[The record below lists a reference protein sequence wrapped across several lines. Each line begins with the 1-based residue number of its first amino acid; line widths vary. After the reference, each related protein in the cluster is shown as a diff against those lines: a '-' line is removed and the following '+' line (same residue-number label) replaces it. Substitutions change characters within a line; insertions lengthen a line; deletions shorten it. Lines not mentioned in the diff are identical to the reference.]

1 MLPASESPARWEGGV
16 VARVELR
23 PNLFAIHLLGIL
35 ADFGRPFW
43 PSRRPNLVGCSN
55 LPPWKISRRGESACR
70 KPEGA
75 PGQGICPY
83 GLGLYRIRAGRI
95 GLRIWPSADCFLLA
109 EAVQAGGHR
118 WPEPSWVRNRRGRI
132 ATGRRATALKV
143 KRTTGV
149 RGRVGVRSARAASK
163 FRAWTPRAR
172 PSARVP
178 IATGIF
184 PHPASSTRR
193 CGEGARE
200 IVGDARAWEDR
211 IARWDRSA
219 ASA

>member
-1 MLPASESPARWEGGV
+1 MWREWSSARTFSQSTCSAFWQILAAPFGLRADQTWSVVPISLRGKYPGV
-16 VARVELR
+16 VSQHAENPKAPQVRVFVHTVWGCIISGRDGSACGSGHPLTASYW
-23 PNLFAIHLLGIL
+23 P
-35 ADFGRPFW
+35 RPF
-43 PSRRPNLVGCSN
+43 RLGDTVGQN
-55 LPPWKISRRGESACR
+55 
-70 KPEGA
+70 
-75 PGQGICPY
+75 
-83 GLGLYRIRAGRI
+83 RAGC
-95 GLRIWPSADCFLLA
+95 AT
-109 EAVQAGGHR
+109 AGGA
-118 WPEPSWVRNRRGRI
+118 I

>member
-1 MLPASESPARWEGGV
+1 MWREWSSARTFSQSTCSAFWQ
-16 VARVELR
+16 
-23 PNLFAIHLLGIL
+23 IL
-35 ADFGRPFW
+35 AAPFGLRADQTWSVVPSPGGGKYPCVVSQHAENPFARQVRVFVHTVW
-43 PSRRPNLVGCSN
+43 GC
-55 LPPWKISRRGESACR
+55 
-70 KPEGA
+70 
-75 PGQGICPY
+75 
-83 GLGLYRIRAGRI
+83 IRAGRI

-118 WPEPSWVRNRRGRI
+118 WPEPSWVRNRRGRHCDG
-132 ATGRRATALKV
+132 APGDGV
-143 KRTTGV
+143 EGERTIGV